1 MADITQLRRAVVELE
16 NGVQWVK
23 ALAEVADLK
32 EETREQIQQLLDQ
45 AGSLEKQ
52 QAQARIEQKI
62 QFEEEQQHRARLIS
76 VLESDLEKLRQIEQ
90 KMQEDRLDMAARWQ
104 ESNSEV
110 LSKIAKSQ
118 ADLSD
123 KQLAI
128 DEASTSR
135 IIDELSRKI
144 DESTGSLNRQLQA
157 YSDAM
162 SISMKKLRR
171 RIALNRWLT
180 LGYAV
185 LILTAIVLFKF
196 VF

>member
-52 QAQARIEQKI
+52 QAQVRIEQKI

-110 LSKIAKSQ
+110 LSKIAKGQ

-144 DESTGSLNRQLQA
+144 DESTVSLNRQLQA

>member
-1 MADITQLRRAVVELE
+1 
-16 NGVQWVK
+16 
-23 ALAEVADLK
+23 
-32 EETREQIQQLLDQ
+32 
-45 AGSLEKQ
+45 
-52 QAQARIEQKI
+52 
-62 QFEEEQQHRARLIS
+62 
-76 VLESDLEKLRQIEQ
+76 
-90 KMQEDRLDMAARWQ
+90 MAARWQ

-110 LSKIAKSQ
+110 LSKIAKGQ

-157 YSDAM
+157 DSDAM
-162 SISMKKLRR
+162 GISMKLRR

-185 LILTAIVLFKF
+185 LLLTAIVLFKF

>member
-144 DESTGSLNRQLQA
+144 DESTESLNRQLQA

-162 SISMKKLRR
+162 GISMKKLRR